1 MRNSSAWKWVAIAF
15 SLLQLVPVMITY
27 FANVPTVEL

>member
-1 MRNSSAWKWVAIAF
+1 MRNPSAWKWVAF
-15 SLLQLVPVMITY
+15 SLLQLVQVMITY